1 MPILFLYVFL
11 QFPIGIDSDRFI
23 RALEAPQVQENIR
36 ELAERFKGRKVHLS
50 LIYVDAKPKLIQLYL
65 SLFQVIFEN

>member
-1 MPILFLYVFL
+1 MPILFLYLFL

-23 RALEAPQVQENIR
+23 RALESPLVQENIR

-50 LIYVDAKPKLIQLYL
+50 LLYIDAKLRLIQSYL
-65 SLFQVIFEN
+65 